1 MGISFKSSSV
11 AGKGFYTKAGGISS
25 SIKNEE
31 LLKTLKQFPKNIQNN
46 VMTGAIRASA
56 NVIRDE
62 ARIRVPKKTK
72 DLAKSIVSIKRR
84 AEVRNQ
90 VKFSVT
96 PSKGKNKA
104 GWRAHFIEFG
114 TSKMSAKPFL
124 RPAFQVSENKSLDA
138 AKDYIAKR
146 IPEEVAKA
154 R

>member
-1 MGISFKSSSV
+1 MSISANIDGKS
-11 AGKGFYTKAGGISS
+11 
-25 SIKNEE
+25 
-31 LLKTLKQFPKNIQNN
+31 LLKALSAFPKNIQNN
-46 VMTGAIRASA
+46 VMTGAIRAGA

-62 ARIRVPKKTK
+62 ARVRVPKKTK
-72 DLAKSIVSIKRR
+72 ALAKSIVSIKRR
-84 AEVRNQ
+84 TETRNQ

-124 RPAFQVSENKSLDA
+124 RPAFEVSENKSLDA
-138 AKDYIAKR
+138 AKNYIAKR

-154 R
+154 K

>member
-1 MGISFKSSSV
+1 MGINTTIN
-11 AGKGFYTKAGGISS
+11 GDD
-25 SIKNEE
+25 
-31 LLKTLKQFPKNIQNN
+31 LLKALKQFPKNIQNN

-84 AEVRNQ
+84 AETRNQ

-96 PSKGKNKA
+96 PSRGKNKA

-124 RPAFQVSENKSLDA
+124 RPAFEASENKSLDV

-146 IPEEVAKA
+146 IPQEVAKA